1 MAFEV
6 ITEAPTSQK
15 IAIGVM
21 LLAIIGGGG
30 TYFLVLPARADVQ
43 RLKDERTG
51 LEGKLLQA
59 RAESRN
65 LAGFEAKARD
75 LEQRLIAA
83 REQLPAEKEMP
94 ALYRQVSELATKEGL
109 AVSLFQPRAP
119 QLKDYYAEVPIQI
132 IAEGGYHQLGEF
144 FEKLARLPRIV
155 TLSDFRLQGI
165 NRPTGSMQAD
175 LNLITELNLITY
187 LLRPEGAPAAP
198 GAPPA
203 PGAKR

>member
-6 ITEAPTSQK
+6 ITEAPLPQK
-15 IAIGVM
+15 IAMGVM
-21 LLAIIGGGG
+21 LLVLIGGGG
-30 TYFLVLPARADVQ
+30 GYFLVLPARAEVQ
-43 RLKDERTG
+43 RLKEEKTG

-94 ALYRQVSELATKEGL
+94 ALYRQISDLATRGGL
-109 AVSLFQPRAP
+109 SVSLFQPKPP
-119 QLKDYYAEVPIQI
+119 QTSDYYLSVPIQI
-132 IAEGGYHQLGEF
+132 TAEGEYHQLGDF

-155 TLSDFRLQGI
+155 TLSDFKLAGI
-165 NRPTGSMQAD
+165 TRPTGSIQA
-175 LNLITELNLITY
+175 ELNLTTY
-187 LLRPEGAPAAP
+187 LLRPEGAA
-198 GAPPA
+198 PA

>member
-1 MAFEV
+1 MALEF
-6 ITEAPTSQK
+6 ITEAPRSQK
-15 IAIGVM
+15 IFMGAM

-30 TYFLVLPARADVQ
+30 YYFLVLPARAEVQ
-43 RLKDERTG
+43 RLKEERTG

-94 ALYRQVSELATKEGL
+94 ALYRQVSDLATREGL
-109 AVSLFQPRAP
+109 SVSLFQPKPP
-119 QLKDYYAEVPIQI
+119 QTSDYYLSVPIQV
-132 IAEGGYHQLGEF
+132 IAEGDYHQLGDF

-155 TLSDFRLQGI
+155 TLSDFKLAGI
-165 NRPTGSMQAD
+165 TTRPAGSIQTGSIQA
-175 LNLITELNLITY
+175 ELNLITY

>member
-6 ITEAPTSQK
+6 ITEAPLPQK
-15 IAIGVM
+15 IAMGVM
-21 LLAIIGGGG
+21 LLVLIGGGG
-30 TYFLVLPARADVQ
+30 GYFLVLPARAEVQ
-43 RLKDERTG
+43 RLEEEKTG
-51 LEGKLLQA
+51 LEKKLLEV

-94 ALYRQVSELATKEGL
+94 ALYRQISDLATRGGL
-109 AVSLFQPRAP
+109 SVSLFQPKPP
-119 QLKDYYAEVPIQI
+119 QTSDYYLSVPIQI
-132 IAEGGYHQLGEF
+132 TAEGEYHQLGDF

-155 TLSDFRLQGI
+155 TLSDFKLAGI
-165 NRPTGSMQAD
+165 TRPTGSIQA
-175 LNLITELNLITY
+175 ELNLTTY
-187 LLRPEGAPAAP
+187 LLRPEGAA
-198 GAPPA
+198 PA